1 MGQLA
6 LCIFV
11 YRVARIPRQ
20 FQDGSVFIMVMMDF
34 YINIKLYLSHR
45 SDVVIDNNLEL
56 YV

>member
-1 MGQLA
+1 MCQLA

-45 SDVVIDNNLEL
+45 PDVR
-56 YV
+56 